1 MKETDFALVVW
12 KHNISGNEHDAKTIY
27 RRVKGDLFTPF
38 FYTDGKC
45 EWDAFEHVNP
55 GCKQV
60 KKTLKSIGQKYA
72 MKKKTWLT
80 IEEVF
85 LIAL

>member
-12 KHNISGNEHDAKTIY
+12 EHNISGNEHDAKTIY
-27 RRVKGDLFTPF
+27 RRVTGDLFTPF

-45 EWDAFEHVNP
+45 AWDAFEHVHP